1 MFFFYMFYYIFLDL
15 FIDENLRI
23 MFEVEKKIDLK
34 NIWFIVVRFV
44 FE

>member
-34 NIWFIVVRFV
+34 NIWFIVVKFV